1 MRNAVLGSWTRTG
14 LAAVVLVLILGSIAV
29 LGANGQLSYLRYLN
43 IPLIHPWPPAGN
55 YQNPFNPTDRG
66 DIINASQAAK
76 VKSDLGE
83 DGQVELKAYQAS
95 DGSLLDGADT
105 GNRLVKLRAA
115 LVQNHAAGVS
125 EDFTNQLTSI
135 RVGKLADPNDAAVTW
150 CVAEVGTSRLTLG
163 NAAAAATQPTGSG
176 TTSAAPSYVYRT
188 VPGNSVPGACPTQNT
203 GLISNPCAGLPTSA
217 CPPAQTGYYVYDSN
231 GNALG
236 LVCVPN
242 PADSLLPPTTPEIA
256 LADQAS
262 SRQPWPALA
271 LGITPRAGLTGLPS
285 WFRLSGS
292 AAMPDAVASSGPLT
306 VRVQARLAGV
316 SWEFGDGLG
325 FDSVDLGQS
334 YPVQSDIQHL
344 YQTDTYRLANGY
356 RVVAILR
363 YLVTYSV
370 NGGSWNTLGVKTRP
384 FSQQYL
390 VYQLQPEAVAG
401 Q

>member
-1 MRNAVLGSWTRTG
+1 MKAGRLIRSAM
-14 LAAVVLVLILGSIAV
+14 AALVAVLVLPASALAEAPGNEGGTVNVGPVSKGPVVSQGS
-29 LGANGQLSYLRYLN
+29 
-43 IPLIHPWPPAGN
+43 AG
-55 YQNPFNPTDRG
+55 Y
-66 DIINASQAAK
+66 
-76 VKSDLGE
+76 
-83 DGQVELKAYQAS
+83 
-95 DGSLLDGADT
+95 
-105 GNRLVKLRAA
+105 
-115 LVQNHAAGVS
+115 
-125 EDFTNQLTSI
+125 
-135 RVGKLADPNDAAVTW
+135 DPNGISATA
-150 CVAEVGTSRLTLG
+150 S
-163 NAAAAATQPTGSG
+163 TQPTGSG
-176 TTSAAPSYVYRT
+176 TTSTAPSYIYRP
-188 VPGNSVPGACPTQNT
+188 VPGNSVPGACPTQNN
-203 GLISNPCAGLPTSA
+203 GLVSNPCAGIPTSA

-242 PADSLLPPTTPEIA
+242 PTDSLLPPTTPEIA

-262 SRQPWPALA
+262 SRQPWPALKF
-271 LGITPRAGLTGLPS
+271 GINPTAGLTGLPS
-285 WFRLSGS
+285 WFWLSGS

-325 FDSVDLGQS
+325 FDSVDLGRS

-344 YQTDTYRLANGY
+344 YQTDTYRLSNGY
-356 RVVAILR
+356 TVVAILR

-370 NGGSWNTLGVKTRP
+370 NGGPWNTLGVKTRP

>member
-1 MRNAVLGSWTRTG
+1 VSQGS
-14 LAAVVLVLILGSIAV
+14 
-29 LGANGQLSYLRYLN
+29 
-43 IPLIHPWPPAGN
+43 AG
-55 YQNPFNPTDRG
+55 Y
-66 DIINASQAAK
+66 
-76 VKSDLGE
+76 
-83 DGQVELKAYQAS
+83 
-95 DGSLLDGADT
+95 
-105 GNRLVKLRAA
+105 
-115 LVQNHAAGVS
+115 
-125 EDFTNQLTSI
+125 
-135 RVGKLADPNDAAVTW
+135 DPNGISATA
-150 CVAEVGTSRLTLG
+150 S
-163 NAAAAATQPTGSG
+163 TQPTGSG
-176 TTSAAPSYVYRT
+176 TTSTAPSYIYRP
-188 VPGNSVPGACPTQNT
+188 VPGNSVPGACPTQNN
-203 GLISNPCAGLPTSA
+203 GLVSNPCAGIPTSA

-242 PADSLLPPTTPEIA
+242 PTDSLLPPTTPEIA

-262 SRQPWPALA
+262 SRQPWPALKF
-271 LGITPRAGLTGLPS
+271 GINPTAGLTGLPS
-285 WFRLSGS
+285 WFWLSGS

-344 YQTDTYRLANGY
+344 YQTDTYRLSNGY
-356 RVVAILR
+356 TVVAILR

-370 NGGSWNTLGVKTRP
+370 NGGPWNTLGVKTRP

>member
-1 MRNAVLGSWTRTG
+1 MKAGRLIRSAM
-14 LAAVVLVLILGSIAV
+14 AALVAVLVLPASALAEAPGNEGGTVNVGPVSKGPVVSQGS
-29 LGANGQLSYLRYLN
+29 
-43 IPLIHPWPPAGN
+43 AG
-55 YQNPFNPTDRG
+55 Y
-66 DIINASQAAK
+66 
-76 VKSDLGE
+76 
-83 DGQVELKAYQAS
+83 
-95 DGSLLDGADT
+95 
-105 GNRLVKLRAA
+105 
-115 LVQNHAAGVS
+115 
-125 EDFTNQLTSI
+125 
-135 RVGKLADPNDAAVTW
+135 DPNGISATA
-150 CVAEVGTSRLTLG
+150 S
-163 NAAAAATQPTGSG
+163 TQPTGSG
-176 TTSAAPSYVYRT
+176 TTSTAPSYIYRP
-188 VPGNSVPGACPTQNT
+188 VPGNSVPGACPTQNN
-203 GLISNPCAGLPTSA
+203 GLVSNPCAGIPTSA

-242 PADSLLPPTTPEIA
+242 PTDSLLPPTTPEIA

-262 SRQPWPALA
+262 SRQPWPALKF
-271 LGITPRAGLTGLPS
+271 GINPTAGLTGLPS
-285 WFRLSGS
+285 WFWLSGS

-306 VRVQARLAGV
+306 VRVRARLAGV

-325 FDSVDLGQS
+325 LDSVGLGQS
-334 YPVQSDIQHL
+334 YPAQSDVQHL
-344 YQTDTYRLANGY
+344 YQTDTYRLSNGY